1 MSMNLTLTYLI
12 INELRL
18 LHWVNDA
25 NRIVI
30 HSKKLNGDNLKLCYS
45 IETIGILKHYVNWN
59 IGDWLKV
66 IDSTD

>member
-1 MSMNLTLTYLI
+1 MSMNLTLTDMI

-18 LHWVNDA
+18 IHWVNDKKQ
-25 NRIVI
+25 IQI
-30 HSKKLNGDNLKLCYS
+30 HSKKLKGHNLKLCYS
-45 IETIGILKHYVNWN
+45 IQSNGILKRYVNWN